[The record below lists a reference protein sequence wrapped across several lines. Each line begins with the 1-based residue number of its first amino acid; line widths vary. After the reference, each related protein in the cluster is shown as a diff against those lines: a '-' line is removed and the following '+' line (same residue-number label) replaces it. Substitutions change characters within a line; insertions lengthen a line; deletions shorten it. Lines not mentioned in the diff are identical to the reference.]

1 MINHIKSLA
10 HKIRNKYY
18 TITYQGENVICEM
31 CDWKG
36 RFFFNGRCP
45 KCNSLPRTRLIPFS
59 IKYFNL
65 EEEMGNILHVA
76 PNLSEYRYVSRN
88 VKFSIYDRLD
98 IVKRDIINLQQDLT
112 KMKIEDEQYNLS
124 ILWHVL
130 EHIPNDLEAISELYR
145 VMKKGGKVLVSVPIF
160 PVGNKETYEDKNLP
174 RAKYLEV
181 HGHEDHC
188 RSCGLDYFKRFESVG
203 FKTYILNGS
212 ELSTEAIRK
221 FGLSTSHVVWLF
233 EK

>member
-160 PVGNKETYEDKNLP
+160 PLGNRDTYEDKNLP
-174 RAKYLEV
+174 STRYLEV

-188 RSCGLDYFKRFESVG
+188 RSCGLDYFKRFENVG
-203 FKTYILNGS
+203 FKTHILNVS
-212 ELSTEAIRK
+212 ELPTDTTQK
-221 FGLSTSHVVWLF
+221 FGLSTSHVAWLF
-233 EK
+233 IK